1 VVLDVLVSD
10 SHGDP
15 VKGLTLK
22 DFELREDGEKRA
34 LKTAEEHGIATPG
47 GEPETALALS
57 NVPGQT
63 GVFSNKPPS
72 GEVWNVLLFDSLS
85 PSWEVQASAR
95 QQLEK
100 YVRQLPP
107 EQPVA
112 LVIMGSPSRLV
123 VPFSGGAAGILK
135 FLTAKES
142 SGYSTVFLAADQG
155 TPLIHYI
162 NDKQPN
168 APLKQMRGPKGSG
181 VNPVMEAEQ
190 EQNFRQLLNTF
201 DNLADWLSHYPGR
214 KNVYWLSD
222 GFPSLPLLSDAL
234 TLMSP
239 KRREGPLFK
248 EIQQMNKLLQNARVA
263 VSPIDI
269 SGVHL
274 HSSFGGSIPDL
285 RDFADQT
292 GGVLRINNNDIGMM
306 LHQEF
311 NRSQN
316 FYTLTYTP
324 SGKNWNGQYRKIS
337 LALKQQGYQLAYRQ
351 GYYAVDVNFK
361 PTTLDDFN
369 KALNH
374 GAEQA
379 NDVVFAVH
387 AKIDAGNVVLDY
399 SIDPHNL
406 EFATTADGHHN
417 ANVECVVTKFDA
429 AGKLLGTAR
438 TKGVA
443 SVPAKKW
450 AGVYVLG
457 IPGREVV
464 PLEAGVAFLRV
475 GIRDSATGRF
485 GTLEMSLGSS
495 SASR

>member
-47 GEPETALALS
+47 GESETALALS
-57 NVPGQT
+57 NVPGQS
-63 GVFSNKPPS
+63 GVFNNKPPS

-135 FLTAKES
+135 FMTAKKS

-155 TPLIHYI
+155 IPLIRYI
-162 NDKQPN
+162 ND
-168 APLKQMRGPKGSG
+168 APHHQMSGPVGSG
-181 VNPVMEAEQ
+181 SNPALEAEQ

-222 GFPSLPLLSDAL
+222 NFPRVPLLSEAL
-234 TLMSP
+234 SLMSP
-239 KRREGPLFK
+239 KRREGPFFK

-274 HSSFGGSIPDL
+274 HFAYGASFVYKDMQ
-285 RDFADQT
+285 DFADET

-311 NRSQN
+311 NRSKS

-337 LALKQQGYQLAYRQ
+337 LALKQKGYQLAYRE

-399 SIDPHNL
+399 SIDPHSL

-485 GTLEMSLGSS
+485 GTLEMSLGTS